1 MAMLLVLPVQ
11 ADSAP
16 KTVLQIGFAHL
27 APTNAGSRVQTEVV
41 PNAGTF
47 AAGIPERFDSPDAA
61 LRAHSTGTLALTLG
75 QVLSAH
81 WAIEL
86 DVGIPPV
93 IEGVGSGTVSIPTR
107 LGPQFAID
115 LGDPALNPLGT
126 ARLWAPALLLQY
138 HFRADCRRYCPY
150 LGVGASYT
158 WFTQEQTS
166 AAFAERVNAQYGA
179 NLALL
184 AGKPG
189 PTSTQVRL
197 QPSLQPALAAGLTY
211 ALSAR
216 WGLTAS
222 AGYTP
227 VSTDALLKIR
237 ASDGTVL
244 STTRNHMTADAVIGA
259 LLLSYRW

>member
-1 MAMLLVLPVQ
+1 MLLALPTR
-11 ADSAP
+11 ADSTP
-16 KTVLQIGFAHL
+16 KTILQIGFAHL

-47 AAGIPERFDSPDAA
+47 AAGIPERFDSPDAT
-61 LRAHSTGTLALTLG
+61 LRARSTGTLALTLG
-75 QVLSAH
+75 RVLSAP

-93 IEGVGSGTVSIPTR
+93 IEGAGSGTVSIPTR

-166 AAFAERVNAQYGA
+166 TAFAERVNAHYGA

-184 AGKPG
+184 AGKSG
-189 PTSTQVRL
+189 PTTTQVRL
-197 QPSLQPALAAGLTY
+197 RPSLQPALAAGLTY

-227 VSTDALLKIR
+227 VSTDAVLKIR